1 MQPRVTVTISN
12 WAMAG
17 WAVEKECSEASK
29 WGGGGPL
36 WPGANPLCP
45 PVGEP
50 FSARPG
56 ARNVWEDWLVPACL
70 LSVGAQVSGSGDN
83 WQGWDLLIVLRA
95 RSGTCGSGRGLLGEI
110 AFWGPAEN
118 QFGKHFQH

>member
-50 FSARPG
+50 FSARGLGMCGKIGWYP
-56 ARNVWEDWLVPACL
+56 RVSCL
-70 LSVGAQVSGSGDN
+70 
-83 WQGWDLLIVLRA
+83 
-95 RSGTCGSGRGLLGEI
+95 SGRRSQDLETT
-110 AFWGPAEN
+110 
-118 QFGKHFQH
+118 GKAGIC

>member
-17 WAVEKECSEASK
+17 WAVEQECSEASK
-29 WGGGGPL
+29 WGGGGGPL

-50 FSARPG
+50 FSAPG
-56 ARNVWEDWLVPACL
+56 RSEC
-70 LSVGAQVSGSGDN
+70 GKI
-83 WQGWDLLIVLRA
+83 GWYLR
-95 RSGTCGSGRGLLGEI
+95 LLGHRSQDLET
-110 AFWGPAEN
+110 A
-118 QFGKHFQH
+118 GKAGIC